1 MVRATRNVSTS
12 LSNSLT
18 QEAPAAS
25 VFVPSFIDNA
35 VIHGEYNKTTN
46 GHKVTPATNGD
57 FNISHDRSYRLIEGE
72 EEITLTHNN
81 NYNGAIYQS
90 NINSQNIGTINAST
104 SATIN
109 DSPVLIFSSN
119 KPKNRLA
126 PESTSTNTAIG
137 NRFKLPNMKGRSLSD
152 IGFDDNLV
160 KLGQSI
166 DIGLRTTDL
175 AVKIAGQAGG
185 SVTSTMVDKKRQTTT
200 FLSHS
205 FNDVDAISALR
216 FVSKHDGQSI
226 RADKF
231 GNMHYTHQNKVDK
244 EHFLSDTMITGGIS
258 TDNMNHSPNRVTVYG
273 KKWANNMDNVIRVDD
288 TGRQTDGMVNEISG
302 GIHIPTANTEI
313 SAQRIGQRLL
323 ATAGRAENT
332 KTIQG
337 VLKGSKI
344 SPGDQLKFIDSE
356 EINENI
362 VLETKHNLTEKTT
375 DVVLSSVLT
384 SVEDILQKFQE
395 DKVTTNF
402 SDGTSRAGQI
412 DKINLSASAKISI
425 KGSFEAK
432 VKFVARD
439 GLIIG
444 SGPRGAIHGNL
455 YRPKLTSTNASRTG
469 INSTKD
475 RVLRG
480 K

>member
-1 MVRATRNVSTS
+1 
-12 LSNSLT
+12 
-18 QEAPAAS
+18 
-25 VFVPSFIDNA
+25 
-35 VIHGEYNKTTN
+35 
-46 GHKVTPATNGD
+46 
-57 FNISHDRSYRLIEGE
+57 
-72 EEITLTHNN
+72 
-81 NYNGAIYQS
+81 
-90 NINSQNIGTINAST
+90 
-104 SATIN
+104 
-109 DSPVLIFSSN
+109 
-119 KPKNRLA
+119 
-126 PESTSTNTAIG
+126 
-137 NRFKLPNMKGRSLSD
+137 
-152 IGFDDNLV
+152 
-160 KLGQSI
+160 
-166 DIGLRTTDL
+166 
-175 AVKIAGQAGG
+175 
-185 SVTSTMVDKKRQTTT
+185 
-200 FLSHS
+200 
-205 FNDVDAISALR
+205 
-216 FVSKHDGQSI
+216 
-226 RADKF
+226 
-231 GNMHYTHQNKVDK
+231 
-244 EHFLSDTMITGGIS
+244 
-258 TDNMNHSPNRVTVYG
+258 
-273 KKWANNMDNVIRVDD
+273 MDNVIRVDD

-332 KTIQG
+332 KTVQG

-402 SDGTSRAGQI
+402 SQGTSRVGQI
-412 DKINLSASAKISI
+412 EKINLSASGKVSI
-425 KGSFEAK
+425 RSSFEAK

-444 SGPRGAIHGNL
+444 SGPRGTIHGNL
-455 YRPKLTSTNASRTG
+455 YRSKLTSTNASRTG